1 MSIPFVVTLLL
12 AVFAIL
18 SLLKLI
24 TEHVLNKEARVFIEV
39 NVVLAIVFTSF
50 ITAKVSITVAEHKMY
65 KQIRDD
71 VNITSHK
78 LYQKWLI
85 DNPKVNQ

>member
-1 MSIPFVVTLLL
+1 MSIPLIVVILLL
-12 AVFAIL
+12 AFAIL
-18 SLLKLI
+18 ALLILT
-24 TEHVLNKEARVFIEV
+24 TEHVPDRDARVFIEV
-39 NVVLAIVFTSF
+39 NVVLIAAFTSL
-50 ITAKVSITVAEHKMY
+50 ITADVSKTIAEHKMY